1 MADHTDI
8 HIYIT
13 SNGINV
19 SRETYVYLRVSNCLE
34 AQAYVSRETYKR
46 YTMQAYICDDCPRM
60 CHAERGE
67 TGRGV
72 CRMGADPVIAR
83 AAPHYD
89 EEPVIS
95 GTRGSGAVFF
105 SGCSLRCRFCQ
116 NYGISHDNYGQ
127 RIDVNRLREIY
138 FELIDQGVH
147 NINLV
152 NPTHFTRAILESLE
166 GGLPVPVVWNTGGYE
181 RMETIQRLEGK
192 IQVYLPDLKYID
204 TNSARTY
211 SAAEN
216 YFEYASESIKEMLRQ
231 VGPVLVDNEGII
243 QCGVIVRHLI
253 LPGCAE
259 ESMRIL
265 DWIAEN
271 LPGAWV
277 SLMAQYLPFGKVAG
291 VDQLDRRLTQKE
303 YDMVVDHLM
312 ELGLEDGFV
321 QELSS
326 SDEKYIPS
334 FDLTGVNR
342 L

>member
-1 MADHTDI
+1 
-8 HIYIT
+8 
-13 SNGINV
+13 
-19 SRETYVYLRVSNCLE
+19 
-34 AQAYVSRETYKR
+34 
-46 YTMQAYICDDCPRM
+46 MQPYICNACPRQ
-60 CHAERGE
+60 CNALRGE
-67 TGRGV
+67 TGAGF

-95 GTRGSGAVFF
+95 GTKGSGAIFF
-105 SGCSLRCRFCQ
+105 SGCALRCRFCQ
-116 NYGISHDNYGQ
+116 NYPISHEGFGQ
-127 RIDVNRLREIY
+127 RVTPERLREIY

-152 NPTHFTRAILESLE
+152 NPTHFTRAILKSLE
-166 GGLPVPVVWNTGGYE
+166 GGLHVPVVWNTGGYE
-181 RMETIQRLEGK
+181 SVETIRQLDGRV
-192 IQVYLPDLKYID
+192 QVYLPDLKYI
-204 TNSARTY
+204 NPVHARRY
-211 SAAEN
+211 SAAED
-216 YFEYASESIKEMLRQ
+216 YFDHASAAIREMLRQ
-231 VGPVLVDNEGII
+231 TGPVQLDDDGII
-243 QCGVIVRHLI
+243 QAGVIVRHLI

-277 SLMAQYLPFGKVAG
+277 SLMAQYLPFGKVEG
-291 VDQLDRRLTQKE
+291 VDELNRRLTQEE

-334 FDLTGVNR
+334 FDLTGINKV
-342 L
+342 

>member
-1 MADHTDI
+1 MNT
-8 HIYIT
+8 
-13 SNGINV
+13 
-19 SRETYVYLRVSNCLE
+19 
-34 AQAYVSRETYKR
+34 
-46 YTMQAYICDDCPRM
+46 YICNDCPRM
-60 CHAERGE
+60 CNVERGE
-67 TGRGV
+67 TGKGV

-95 GTRGSGAVFF
+95 GTKGSGAVFF

-116 NYGISHDNYGQ
+116 NYPISHEGFGQ
-127 RIDVNRLREIY
+127 RVTAERLREIY

-152 NPTHFTRAILESLE
+152 NPTHFTTAILESLE

-181 RMETIQRLEGK
+181 RIETIQRLAGK
-192 IQVYLPDLKYID
+192 VQVYLPDLKYID
-204 TNSARTY
+204 PAHAKRY
-211 SAAEN
+211 SAAED
-216 YFEYASESIKEMLRQ
+216 YFDHASKTIMEMLRQ
-231 VGPVLVDNEGII
+231 TGPVQLDDDGII
-243 QCGVIVRHLI
+243 QTGVIVRHLI

-277 SLMAQYLPFGKVAG
+277 SLMAQYLPFGKVEG
-291 VDQLDRRLTQKE
+291 VDELYRRLTQEE

-334 FDLTGVNR
+334 FDLTGVNHV
-342 L
+342 